1 MEVLNNAYHASSSYY
16 RKKDMKDSDS
26 MFIFNVYENEG
37 ELSQSSLTESP
48 RPNPLIQLP
57 KPLLCYTYIN
67 IA

>member
-1 MEVLNNAYHASSSYY
+1 
-16 RKKDMKDSDS
+16 

>member
-1 MEVLNNAYHASSSYY
+1 MHIMLLPHTIEEV
-16 RKKDMKDSDS
+16 DMKDSDS

>member
-1 MEVLNNAYHASSSYY
+1 MHIMLLPHTIE
-16 RKKDMKDSDS
+16 MSDS